1 MKTSLQ
7 KQTNCESP
15 KTVYKAI
22 KAQPTVNSDKK
33 ENRFRG
39 MSDNLE
45 KFEPLYIPGYKIR
58 G

>member
-7 KQTNCESP
+7 KRTKCESP
-15 KTVYKAI
+15 KTTYKAV
-22 KAQPTVNSDKK
+22 KA
-33 ENRFRG
+33 NRVATSLKSRFTG